1 MSAET
6 IIIIIQKE
14 IKDALRNRWFV
25 VISVLFTLL
34 SVSLSLL
41 GLSGLGSFGIAGFG
55 RTAASLLNL
64 VLLIVPVMGLLLG
77 AMSVVGER
85 EQGTLVTLLAQP
97 VSVNEVFLGKYLGI
111 TASVISTIFLG
122 FGASALVI
130 AKYAGFEQIG
140 DYLILVLFTVFLG
153 LAYLSIGFCI
163 SIFVKRHATA
173 VGLALFTWFLFM
185 FLSDLGLMG
194 TAMVLKLSP
203 GTLFWLV
210 LINPAQAFKI
220 AVIGH
225 LQKSL
230 EAFGTAGLYASEALG
245 NWLVPVLFGAIAA
258 WILLPLAAAFIFFRR
273 RCVE

>member
-1 MSAET
+1 MSFET
-6 IIIIIQKE
+6 VRVIMEKE
-14 IKDALRNRWFV
+14 IRDALRNRWFL
-25 VISVLFTLL
+25 VISALFTLL
-34 SVSLSLL
+34 SVALSLL

-77 AMSVVGER
+77 AMSIVGER

-97 VSVNEVFLGKYLGI
+97 VTVNEVFLGKYLGA
-111 TASVISTIFLG
+111 TAAMIATVFLG

-130 AKYAGFEQIG
+130 AKYAGFEQSG
-140 DYLILVLFTVFLG
+140 DYLVLVLFTILLG
-153 LAYLSIGFCI
+153 LAYLSLGFCV

-173 VGLALFTWFLFM
+173 VGVALFIWFLFM

-203 GTLFWLV
+203 GELFWLV
-210 LINPAQAFKI
+210 LINPAQVFKI
-220 AVIGH
+220 AVIGS

-230 EAFGTAGLYASEALG
+230 EAFGAAGLYASETLG
-245 NWLVPVLFGAIAA
+245 GWLVPVLSGMMVL
-258 WILLPLAAAFIFFRR
+258 WVLLPLLAAFLFFKS